1 MDPLAAVS
9 LAGTVIQFL
18 DFAGK
23 IVSKSHELYTVQDG
37 ALAGNIELQDATDRL
52 TTLSKTLGSASRK
65 SRGSQSKSTA
75 SHAQSLKMIVQS
87 CVATAKELTEVL
99 EGLKVRDNRKWTSVY
114 QALRSVWKQDK
125 IDGLAQ
131 NIKGYRDE
139 MVIHLLAISM

>member
-75 SHAQSLKMIVQS
+75 SHAQSLKTIVPGGTQS
-87 CVATAKELTEVL
+87 SRQSEMDKRLPSPPKRL
-99 EGLKVRDNRKWTSVY
+99 EAG
-114 QALRSVWKQDK
+114 
-125 IDGLAQ
+125 
-131 NIKGYRDE
+131 
-139 MVIHLLAISM
+139 